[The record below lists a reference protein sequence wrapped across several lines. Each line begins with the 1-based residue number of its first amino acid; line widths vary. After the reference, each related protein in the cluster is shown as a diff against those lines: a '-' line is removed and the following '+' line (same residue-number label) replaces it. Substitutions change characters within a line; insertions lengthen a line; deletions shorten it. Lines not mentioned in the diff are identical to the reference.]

1 MVFSLTWLPDVLDT
15 AGLKVAEVPD
25 WRNRGRREMGRVR
38 GVMVHHTVGAR
49 DGNMPSLDLLVKGR
63 PDLSGPLAQLGL
75 GRDGTFYVIAA
86 GRANHAGE
94 GKWRGVITG
103 NSSFIGIECENTG
116 RPDDP
121 WPAVQMD
128 ALRRGV
134 AALLKHAGSDSSMVC
149 GHKEYATPAGRKP
162 DPLWD
167 MAPFRESVAALM
179 AGGVSVAPS
188 IPARDGQSRPTL
200 RRGATGD
207 LVTRVQLLLQVEAI
221 GRFGPK
227 TEAAVRAFQ
236 RIHDLVPDGIVG
248 PKTWLTLDE
257 AGLPVSQTATA
268 PPQPPVA
275 PPPTSATPNPPIFAV
290 LGTMPPPDN
299 AANKVKVDGGTV
311 VSPNGVRFAS
321 RFKLGFMTIGATS
334 VRSALTADPAIGAGI
349 DARRL
354 AVVAAISGNEGN
366 LEAINSW
373 DLAFMSFGIMQW
385 TVGQKSDPGE
395 LAALLALLKNDDS
408 GAFADCFGRF
418 GIDVSIGAGQTTGFM
433 VHDGRRL
440 DGASKKAA
448 LRSPEWAYRFW
459 RAGHHPATRRAQ
471 LRHAAGRIDRVVGL
485 KVAARPL
492 HDWLTSQVG
501 IALLL
506 DQHVNRPGHVPATL
520 EAALAP
526 LLAAG
531 TVPKDPAQWD
541 DDDERRVLERYVIRR
556 ASTSM
561 THSQKRAERIF
572 DAAVR
577 GLISSARGSFA

>member
-1 MVFSLTWLPDVLDT
+1 MVFSLTWLPDVLDA

-94 GKWRGVITG
+94 GKWRGVVTG
-103 NSSFIGIECENTG
+103 NSSFIGIECENSG
-116 RPDDP
+116 RSDDP

-167 MAPFRESVAALM
+167 MAPFRESVAALI
-179 AGGVSVAPS
+179 AGGVPPAPS

-207 LVTRVQLLLQVEAI
+207 FVTRVQLLLKVEAI

-236 RIHDLVPDGIVG
+236 RAHNLVPDGIIG
-248 PKTWLTLDE
+248 PKTWLTLDD
-257 AGLPVSQTATA
+257 GGPPVLSAATA
-268 PPQPPVA
+268 PPQSPAAPAPANA
-275 PPPTSATPNPPIFAV
+275 PPSPVVVAVPPM
-290 LGTMPPPDN
+290 MPPLDD
-299 AANKVKVDGGTV
+299 AANKVVVDGGAAVT
-311 VSPNGVRFAS
+311 PDGVRFAS

-334 VRSALTADPAIGAGI
+334 VRSALTIDPAIGTGI

-385 TVGQKSDPGE
+385 TIGQKSDPGE
-395 LAALLALLKNDDS
+395 LAALLALLKGDDPA
-408 GAFADCFGRF
+408 AFTDCFGRY
-418 GIDVSIGAGQTTGFM
+418 GIDVNIGAGKTTGFVM
-433 VHDGRRL
+433 L
-440 DGASKKAA
+440 DGQLLDSPGKKAA

-471 LRHAAGRIDRVVGL
+471 VRHAVGRIDRVVGL
-485 KVAARPL
+485 KVAGRTL

-506 DQHVNRPGHVPATL
+506 DQHVNRPGHVPATF
-520 EAALAP
+520 ESALAP

-531 TVPKDPAQWD
+531 TVSHDPAQWD
-541 DDDERRVLERYVIRR
+541 DDDERRVLEGYVTRR